1 MTMATEPAAAGRR
14 RAVAP
19 LCWAAVLLDG
29 FDLLV
34 LGTLIPVLLKDK
46 VFNLAQM
53 PKDQGVLR

>member
-1 MTMATEPAAAGRR
+1 MATEPAAVGSR

-19 LCWAAVLLDG
+19 LCRAAVLLDG

-46 VFNLAQM
+46 VFGHGATWRRCRRI
-53 PKDQGVLR
+53 KEY